1 MCGCVWVACWLQSKL
16 QSAYDAWARNEA
28 GYSQRFVREAGL
40 PWDKTLLEEVKV
52 RSSRA
57 AKD

>member
-1 MCGCVWVACWLQSKL
+1 MWVACWLQSKL